1 MFSSVIKSCSL
12 SFFPECPRWL
22 LPEDTGI
29 SQSLPKHG
37 RTLLH
42 PLSCSRASQ
51 QTFLIGL
58 EVCPLGCGGA
68 GIALPLP
75 FSQVLVPPVPSTC
88 VLFRYSHSLSTSS
101 SSDSVTASNLEPL
114 TFSEEAPSPCTQNHP
129 FLWALPALGGFPKS
143 CQSSVYSASTEDWDS

>member
-1 MFSSVIKSCSL
+1 MSTMTSARGYRNIAESSKAWENTA
-12 SFFPECPRWL
+12 PP
-22 LPEDTGI
+22 
-29 SQSLPKHG
+29 
-37 RTLLH
+37 TLLLTR
-42 PLSCSRASQ
+42 LSANFPHRP
-51 QTFLIGL
+51 G
-58 EVCPLGCGGA
+58 VCPLGCGGA

-143 CQSSVYSASTEDWDS
+143 CQSSVYSASTED